1 MTSKRKKTI
10 EYNCFQSYSL
20 LILHLETFCLS
31 TNLKLMKT
39 KTNFRWAILSL
50 LFMATTILYIDRS
63 ALGILAPDL
72 QKSIGWTEQ
81 QYGII
86 NSVFMIAYAVCF
98 LFMGKIIDN
107 IGTRK
112 GYLISIIIWAIATLG
127 HALAR
132 SWVGFAVAR
141 FSLAVGQS
149 GNFPSAIKAVAEWF
163 PKKDRALAV
172 GIFNGGANMGT
183 ILSPLIIPVLV
194 LAVGDWRIGFL
205 WTFPISIIWVFLW
218 LKFYRKPEDTSRI
231 SKDELQY
238 IGSDDADNQFVEK
251 VRWKDILPHRGTWA
265 IAVAKFM
272 ADPIWWFYLFW
283 GAKFLNEKFGL
294 NLKEIGLPF
303 FAIYLVSWGIGIFLG
318 WLSGKF
324 MKGGF
329 SLNKGRKLGLFS
341 CALFA
346 IPVAFVPHVSNMWLA
361 VGLIALAAGGHCG
374 WSANVFSLMSDI
386 FPKKATASVAGF
398 GGFAGAVGG
407 AIVAFGVGKILQ
419 DIGVDGYAIPFAVAG
434 CGYLIALA
442 VVHLLVPEIKTIKI

>member
-1 MTSKRKKTI
+1 MNTKP
-10 EYNCFQSYSL
+10 
-20 LILHLETFCLS
+20 
-31 TNLKLMKT
+31 
-39 KTNFRWAILSL
+39 KTNFRWLILGL
-50 LFMATTILYIDRS
+50 LFIATTILYIDRS

-72 QKSIGWTEQ
+72 QKSIGWSEE

-86 NSVFMIAYAVCF
+86 NSVFMIAYALCF
-98 LFMGKIIDN
+98 ILMGRLIDT

-112 GYLISIIIWAIATLG
+112 GYLLSIGIWSIATLG
-127 HALAR
+127 HALSR

-183 ILSPLIIPVLV
+183 ILSPLIIPALV
-194 LAVGDWRIGFL
+194 LGFNNWRIGFL
-205 WTFPISIIWVFLW
+205 WTFPISIVWVLLW
-218 LKFYRKPEDTSRI
+218 LKYFRKPEQSPYVSAEEI
-231 SKDELQY
+231 QY
-238 IGSDDADNQFVEK
+238 INSDNTGNENTGK
-251 VRWKDILPHRGTWA
+251 VRWKDILPQRGAWA

-303 FAIYLVSWGIGIFLG
+303 FSIYLLSWGLGIFLG
-318 WLSGKF
+318 WLSSKL
-324 MKGGF
+324 MKTGF
-329 SLNKGRKLGLFS
+329 SLNTGRKLGLLA
-341 CALFA
+341 CAMFA
-346 IPVAFVPHVSNMWLA
+346 VPVALVPHTGNMWLA

-374 WSANVFSLMSDI
+374 WSANIFSLMSDI
-386 FPKKATASVAGF
+386 FPKKATGTVAGF

-407 AIVAFGVGKILQ
+407 AITAFSVGKILQ
-419 DIGVDGYAIPFAVAG
+419 NVGTDGYAIPFAIAG
-434 CGYLIALA
+434 CGYLIALLI
-442 VVHLLVPEIKTIKI
+442 VHLLVPRIKTVEI

>member
-1 MTSKRKKTI
+1 
-10 EYNCFQSYSL
+10 
-20 LILHLETFCLS
+20 
-31 TNLKLMKT
+31 
-39 KTNFRWAILSL
+39 
-50 LFMATTILYIDRS
+50 MATTILYIDRS

-72 QKSIGWTEQ
+72 QESIGWSEE

-86 NSVFMIAYAVCF
+86 NSAFMIAYALCF
-98 LFMGKIIDN
+98 ILMGRLIDI

-112 GYLISIIIWAIATLG
+112 GYLISIGIWSIAALG

-183 ILSPLIIPVLV
+183 ILSPLIIPILV
-194 LAVGDWRIGFL
+194 LNFDNWRVGFL
-205 WTFPISIIWVFLW
+205 WTFPISVIWVLLW
-218 LKFYRKPEDTSRI
+218 LKYFRRPEQS
-231 SKDELQY
+231 SQVSADELQY
-238 IGSDDADNQFVEK
+238 INTDYSQQENTEK
-251 VRWKDILPHRGTWA
+251 VGWKDILPHRGAWA
-265 IAVAKFM
+265 IAVAKLM

-283 GAKFLNEKFGL
+283 GAKFLNAKFGIT
-294 NLKEIGLPF
+294 LKDIGLPF
-303 FAIYLVSWGIGIFLG
+303 FTIYLASWGLGIFLG
-318 WLSGKF
+318 WLSLKF
-324 MKGGF
+324 MEMGWG
-329 SLNKGRKLGLFS
+329 LNKGRKFGLLA

-346 IPVAFVPHVSNMWLA
+346 VPVVLVPHVNHVWLA

-386 FPKKATASVAGF
+386 FPRKATGTVAGF

-407 AIVAFGVGKILQ
+407 AVAAFSVGKILQ
-419 DIGVDGYAIPFAVAG
+419 NIGPDGYVIPFAVAG
-434 CGYLIALA
+434 SGYLVALLF
-442 VVHLLVPEIKTIKI
+442 VHLLVPKIKTVDI

>member
-1 MTSKRKKTI
+1 MTKPK
-10 EYNCFQSYSL
+10 E
-20 LILHLETFCLS
+20 
-31 TNLKLMKT
+31 
-39 KTNFRWAILSL
+39 NFRWIILGL
-50 LFMATTILYIDRS
+50 LFVATTILYIDRS

-72 QKSIGWTEQ
+72 QKSIGWTEE

-86 NSVFMIAYAVCF
+86 NSVFMIAYAICF
-98 LFMGKIIDN
+98 LVMGRIIDK

-112 GYLISIIIWAIATLG
+112 GYIVSIGIWSLATLG

-132 SWVGFAVAR
+132 SWIGFAFAR

-163 PKKDRALAV
+163 PKKERALAV

-194 LAVGDWRIGFL
+194 LGFDNWRVAFL
-205 WTFPISIIWVFLW
+205 WTFPISLLWIFLW
-218 LKFYRKPEDTSRI
+218 LKYYRKPENNPKVSQE
-231 SKDELQY
+231 ELQY
-238 IGSDDADNQFVEK
+238 INSDSESEEHVESLK
-251 VRWKDILPHRGTWA
+251 WKDILPHKGTWA
-265 IAVAKFM
+265 IAIAKFM

-283 GAKFLNEKFGL
+283 GAKFLNEKFGV

-303 FAIYLVSWGIGIFLG
+303 FTIYLASWGLGIFLG
-318 WLSGKF
+318 WLSSKF
-324 MKGGF
+324 MKMGMGI
-329 SLNKGRKLGLFS
+329 NKGRKFGLLA
-341 CALFA
+341 CAIFA
-346 IPVAFVPHVSNMWLA
+346 VPVIMVPHVSNMWTA

-407 AIVAFGVGKILQ
+407 AIVAYSVGRILQ

-434 CGYLIALA
+434 FGYLIALT
-442 VVHLLVPEIKTIKI
+442 LIQILVPKLKPIKL

>member
-1 MTSKRKKTI
+1 MAKS
-10 EYNCFQSYSL
+10 
-20 LILHLETFCLS
+20 
-31 TNLKLMKT
+31 
-39 KTNFRWAILSL
+39 KTNFRWIILGL
-50 LFMATTILYIDRS
+50 LFVATTILYIDRS

-72 QKSIGWTEQ
+72 QKSIGWTEE

-86 NSVFMIAYAVCF
+86 NSVFMIAYAICF
-98 LFMGKIIDN
+98 LVMGRIIDK

-112 GYLISIIIWAIATLG
+112 GYLMSIGIWSIATLG
-127 HALAR
+127 HALAS
-132 SWVGFAVAR
+132 SWIGFAFAR

-163 PKKDRALAV
+163 PKKERALAI

-194 LAVGDWRIGFL
+194 LSFDTWRVAFL
-205 WTFPISIIWVFLW
+205 WTFPISFIWMFLW
-218 LKFYRKPEDTSRI
+218 LKYFRKPENNPGVSQ
-231 SKDELQY
+231 SELQY
-238 IGSDDADNQFVEK
+238 INSDSESEEHLESLK
-251 VRWKDILPHRGTWA
+251 WKDILPHKGTWA
-265 IAVAKFM
+265 IAIAKFM

-294 NLKEIGLPF
+294 NLKDIGLPF
-303 FAIYLVSWGIGIFLG
+303 FTIYLASWGLGIFLG
-318 WLSGKF
+318 WLSSKF
-324 MKGGF
+324 IKMGMGIY
-329 SLNKGRKLGLFS
+329 KGRKLGLLA
-341 CALFA
+341 CAIFA
-346 IPVAFVPHVSNMWLA
+346 VPVIMVPHVSNMWSA

-407 AIVAFGVGKILQ
+407 AIVAYSVGRILQ

-434 CGYLIALA
+434 FGYLFALM
-442 VVHLLVPEIKTIKI
+442 LIQILVPKIKPIKL

>member
-1 MTSKRKKTI
+1 MGNRS
-10 EYNCFQSYSL
+10 S
-20 LILHLETFCLS
+20 
-31 TNLKLMKT
+31 
-39 KTNFRWAILSL
+39 NFRWIILSL
-50 LFMATTILYIDRS
+50 LFVATTILYIDRS
-63 ALGILAPDL
+63 ALGILAPEL
-72 QKSIGWTEQ
+72 QKSIGWTEE

-86 NSVFMIAYAVCF
+86 NSVFMIAYALCF
-98 LFMGKIIDN
+98 IVMGRLIDT

-112 GYLISIIIWAIATLG
+112 GYLISIGIWSVSTLG
-127 HALAR
+127 HTLAR
-132 SWVGFAVAR
+132 SWIGFAVAR

-183 ILSPLIIPVLV
+183 ILSPLIIPLLV
-194 LAVGDWRIGFL
+194 LNFGSWKIGFL
-205 WTFPISIIWVFLW
+205 WTFPISLLWMLLW
-218 LKFYRKPEDTSRI
+218 LKYFRKPEQS
-231 SKDELQY
+231 SNVSPEELQY
-238 IGSDDADNQFVEK
+238 INSDNNENEGTEK
-251 VRWKDILPHRGTWA
+251 VGWKDILPHRGAWA

-303 FAIYLVSWGIGIFLG
+303 FTIYLASWGLGIFLG
-318 WLSGKF
+318 WFSSKLMSI
-324 MKGGF
+324 GF
-329 SLNKGRKLGLFS
+329 SLNKGRKLGLLA

-346 IPVAFVPHVSNMWLA
+346 VPVAFVPHTSNMWLA

-386 FPKKATASVAGF
+386 FPKKATGTVAGF

-407 AIVAFGVGKILQ
+407 AIVAFSVGKILQ
-419 DIGVDGYAIPFAVAG
+419 NIGVDGYAIPFAIAG
-434 CGYLIALA
+434 CGYLIALL
-442 VVHLLVPEIKTIKI
+442 VVHLLVPRIKTVNI